1 MGLPIV
7 SAAAS
12 LPAHAA
18 SQQLTKIKAAASDFE
33 SLLIEQMLRS
43 ARESDGSAEDG
54 NDSEANSSLVD
65 MSEQQFAR
73 ALANSGGLG
82 IAKMVVAGLS
92 KDANR

>member
-1 MGLPIV
+1 MGPPSV
-7 SAAAS
+7 SMAAAV
-12 LPAHAA
+12 AA
-18 SQQLTKIKAAASDFE
+18 PPVSQQLTKIEAAASEFE

-43 ARESDGSAEDG
+43 AHESDGSTLD
-54 NDSEANSSLVD
+54 NDDSEANSSLLD
-65 MSEQQFAR
+65 LSEQQFAR